1 VCLGL
6 AGAAVDGVPDEAAV
20 AVLDDDFWDVAEPAV
35 FADDDPA
42 EDGDAPESAHA
53 IPAPP
58 NSAAP
63 TPKAMARP
71 PTRPM

>member
-1 VCLGL
+1 MVSL
-6 AGAAVDGVPDEAAV
+6 PDA
-20 AVLDDDFWDVAEPAV
+20 DPAV
-35 FADDDPA
+35 FADDSFA
-42 EDGDAPESAHA
+42 EDAAFAEDEDPPVSAHA
-53 IPAPP
+53 IAAPP